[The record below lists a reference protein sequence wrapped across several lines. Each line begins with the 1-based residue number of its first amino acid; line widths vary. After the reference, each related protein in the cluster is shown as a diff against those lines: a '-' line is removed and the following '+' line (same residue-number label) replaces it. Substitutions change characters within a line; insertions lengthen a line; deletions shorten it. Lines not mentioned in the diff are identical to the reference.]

1 MRRLVLLVL
10 FVAALALAATASA
23 AKTNGNGS
31 GTESQFG
38 PFASSSTDNGSCS
51 QPWAEDTFNRVF
63 KVKDNGDGTFLVRE
77 EFKQGSFV
85 TLDAPSP
92 GACET
97 DSHHGTHVRAGV
109 TGHMHGYLQ
118 GTVTS
123 TTFNPDGC
131 SAAGADCT
139 TTQGFLLAVFGAA
152 GPATFTCNLGYAGCD
167 FKFEYAAGDQNLLFH
182 HWEDR
187 STNPPGGEIFR
198 GDIADA

>member
-1 MRRLVLLVL
+1 MTRLTVLIIGL
-10 FVAALALAATASA
+10 LALAVVPAATA
-23 AKTNGNGS
+23 AKTGDSNGNGRE
-31 GTESQFG
+31 THFG
-38 PFASSSTDNGSCS
+38 PYNSTSTDYGSCS
-51 QPWAEDTFNRVF
+51 QPWAQDTFERSF
-63 KVKDNGDGTFLVRE
+63 KVKDNGDGTFLVRVE
-77 EFKQGSFV
+77 YKKGTFV
-85 TLDAPSP
+85 TLEAPSP

-97 DSHHGTHVRAGV
+97 DSRHGSIVHAGH

-123 TTFNPDGC
+123 TTFNPNGC

-139 TTQGFLLAVFGAA
+139 TNAGFIAAVFGP
-152 GPATFTCNLGYAGCD
+152 GATFTCFQGYAGCD
-167 FKFEYAAGDQNLLFH
+167 FKFEYSAGDQGLLFH